1 MNTRIGCIA
10 RLQSRLALENVS
22 PVDSFANG
30 DDDEASATSSND
42 EMTTSQWSTFVYH
55 DKKEE

>member
-10 RLQSRLALENVS
+10 RLQSRLGGFVPALENVS

-30 DDDEASATSSND
+30 DDDEASASSSND
-42 EMTTSQWSTFVYH
+42 EMTTSQ
-55 DKKEE
+55 

>member
-22 PVDSFANG
+22 LVDSFANG

-42 EMTTSQWSTFVYH
+42 EMTTS
-55 DKKEE
+55 